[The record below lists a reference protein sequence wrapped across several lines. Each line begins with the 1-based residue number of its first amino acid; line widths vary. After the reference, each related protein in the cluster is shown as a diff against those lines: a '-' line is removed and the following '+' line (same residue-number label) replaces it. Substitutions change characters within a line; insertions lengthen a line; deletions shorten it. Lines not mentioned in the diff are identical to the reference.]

1 MTWSS
6 VFAAFKT
13 SLWLTPLL
21 MCVIFCG
28 LLLFVGVKEYGW
40 MVLVKVAAIVNSE
53 AVQQIPSELTTLA
66 REWLQEL
73 RPAKKRGEK

>member
-1 MTWSS
+1 MTWAS

-40 MVLVKVAAIVNSE
+40 MVAAKVAAVTVFMIVLGAAIDLIVGWIIRWGN
-53 AVQQIPSELTTLA
+53 
-66 REWLQEL
+66 
-73 RPAKKRGEK
+73 

>member
-1 MTWSS
+1 MTLAS

-40 MVLVKVAAIVNSE
+40 MVLAKVAAVTVFMIVLGAAIDLIVGWIIRWGN
-53 AVQQIPSELTTLA
+53 
-66 REWLQEL
+66 
-73 RPAKKRGEK
+73 

>member
-1 MTWSS
+1 MTWAS

-40 MVLVKVAAIVNSE
+40 MVLAKVSALLAALVVIGV
-53 AVQQIPSELTTLA
+53 A
-66 REWLQEL
+66 LQL
-73 RPAKKRGEK
+73 FLDWVLSWGAK

>member
-1 MTWSS
+1 MTWAS

-28 LLLFVGVKEYGW
+28 LLLFVGVKDYGW
-40 MVLVKVAAIVNSE
+40 MVLVKVAAIVVVM
-53 AVQQIPSELTTLA
+53 AVVAAAIQLFVNWVIV
-66 REWLQEL
+66 WGV
-73 RPAKKRGEK
+73 K

>member
-1 MTWSS
+1 MTWAS

-40 MVLVKVAAIVNSE
+40 MVLAKVAAVTVFMIVLGAAIDLIVDWIIRWGN
-53 AVQQIPSELTTLA
+53 
-66 REWLQEL
+66 
-73 RPAKKRGEK
+73 

>member
-40 MVLVKVAAIVNSE
+40 MVLVKVAAIVVVM
-53 AVQQIPSELTTLA
+53 AVVAAAIQLFVNWVIV
-66 REWLQEL
+66 WGV
-73 RPAKKRGEK
+73 K

>member
-1 MTWSS
+1 MTWAS

-40 MVLVKVAAIVNSE
+40 MVLVKVAAIVVVM
-53 AVQQIPSELTTLA
+53 AVVVAAIQLFVNWVIV
-66 REWLQEL
+66 WGV
-73 RPAKKRGEK
+73 K

>member
-1 MTWSS
+1 MTWAS

-21 MCVIFCG
+21 MCVMFCG

-40 MVLVKVAAIVNSE
+40 MVLAKVSALLAACVVIGV
-53 AVQQIPSELTTLA
+53 A
-66 REWLQEL
+66 LQL
-73 RPAKKRGEK
+73 FMDWVLSWGAK

>member
-13 SLWLTPLL
+13 SLWLTRLL

-40 MVLVKVAAIVNSE
+40 MVLVKVAAIVVVM
-53 AVQQIPSELTTLA
+53 AVVAAAIQLFVNWVIV
-66 REWLQEL
+66 WGV
-73 RPAKKRGEK
+73 K

>member
-1 MTWSS
+1 MTWAS

-40 MVLVKVAAIVNSE
+40 MVLVKVAAIVVVV
-53 AVQQIPSELTTLA
+53 AVGTAAIQLFVNWVIA
-66 REWLQEL
+66 WG
-73 RPAKKRGEK
+73 AK

>member
-1 MTWSS
+1 MTWAS

-21 MCVIFCG
+21 MCVMFCG

-40 MVLVKVAAIVNSE
+40 MVLAKVGV
-53 AVQQIPSELTTLA
+53 V
-66 REWLQEL
+66 LQL
-73 RPAKKRGEK
+73 FADWVLSWGAK

>member
-21 MCVIFCG
+21 ICVIFCG

-40 MVLVKVAAIVNSE
+40 MVLVKVAAIVVVM
-53 AVQQIPSELTTLA
+53 AVVAAAIQLFVNWVIV
-66 REWLQEL
+66 WGV
-73 RPAKKRGEK
+73 K